1 MDLSHTHHSH
11 KSRLQ
16 IDHNV
21 AYGRICNAM
30 KQQGTPFTHTLTN
43 LANAVNED
51 KQAHM
56 DVCVLSLQE
65 VQFQKHEAKPVGMLG
80 T

>member
-1 MDLSHTHHSH
+1 
-11 KSRLQ
+11 
-16 IDHNV
+16 
-21 AYGRICNAM
+21 M
-30 KQQGTPFTHTLTN
+30 KQQGTPITQTLTN

-56 DVCVLSLQE
+56 DVCLLSLQE